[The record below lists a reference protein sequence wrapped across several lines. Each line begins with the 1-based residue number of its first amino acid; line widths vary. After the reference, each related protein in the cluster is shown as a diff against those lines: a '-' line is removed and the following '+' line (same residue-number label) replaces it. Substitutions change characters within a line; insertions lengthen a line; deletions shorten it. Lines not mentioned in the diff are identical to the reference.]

1 MNAVEEEGI
10 SLLLKD
16 QILRKNKK
24 PENYLK

>member
-1 MNAVEEEGI
+1 MDAVEEEGI

-24 PENYLK
+24 TENYLK